1 MHDTTQT
8 IRLLLKSNCHLS
20 FINSS
25 ALCIYFINF
34 FIHFFFIIITS
45 LNISVIRIHFLDAF
59 FYFAYFINKLT
70 YLKKYGKSIYFGI
83 TICLLNRLLF
93 LFLFLVF
100 LFLFFLFF
108 LVLLVF
114 LICRFSSFFGFS
126 IFSSSRFS
134 RFSIS
139 ISSLS
144 GFDIFIC

>member
-1 MHDTTQT
+1 MYLFYQ
-8 IRLLLKSNCHLS
+8 LFHL
-20 FINSS
+20 F
-25 ALCIYFINF
+25 LF
-34 FIHFFFIIITS
+34 FIITS
-45 LNISVIRIHFLDAF
+45 LNISVIRVHFLDTF

-83 TICLLNRLLF
+83 TICWLNRLLF

-100 LFLFFLFF
+100 RFLFFLFF
-108 LVLLVF
+108 LVLLIF
-114 LICRFSSFFGFS
+114 FICRFSSFFGFS